1 MEGLQIADYV
11 VVLIYAIVI
20 VGIGFYFSRKQHD
33 TEDFFLGGRKIP
45 WFAAGLRLI
54 VSLIST
60 LTYLGA
66 TGEVIRHGIAY
77 NVAYWAMLPAFA
89 VIIFLWLP
97 FYMRMRLT
105 SVYEYL
111 EQRYGL
117 AARWV
122 GFSLFVFIL
131 RIGWMAVIVLTLSQ
145 AVAHITYQSAQEIF
159 KIQMALGQWVLLITI
174 ITGVVVTFYTM
185 LGGFKAVIFIDVL
198 QFVVLM
204 LGAVATVAIVIQKT
218 GTGPGEWWH
227 TMTAIKRTPLV
238 MGSWDLSARTT
249 LLGVS
254 LYILF
259 WYVCTYASDQVA
271 MQRYFSMPSL
281 GSAIGSSLI
290 NFFGQI
296 MLTVV
301 LTLCGMALLHYYTAV
316 PQEIIAGITD
326 PQHAQ
331 AADEVFPHFIEHGL
345 PAGLSGLVVAA
356 LFAVAL
362 SSLASGISSVS
373 TVLTVDVFRR
383 LKPGRSDRKELFLAR
398 VLTTIMGLGV
408 TGLAVLMMKLPSDW
422 NIIDTCLRTFDCA
435 LGPLAGM
442 FIVGMLLPHA
452 GQKAIVISTLC
463 GVLLAF
469 TIAWW
474 TELGWL
480 LGLVEGESLDAVL
493 GTVRRP
499 SSFLALPV
507 ASVFTFVFAAILGGF
522 MKSPDYEKVAPLT
535 WRGVV
540 FGNGKSKVNTT
551 ELEEQS

>member
-11 VVLIYAIVI
+11 VVLIYALVV
-20 VGIGFYFSRKQHD
+20 VGIGFYFSRKQQD

-45 WFAAGLRLI
+45 WFAAGLSLI
-54 VSLIST
+54 VSLVST

-89 VIIFLWLP
+89 IIIFLWLP
-97 FYMRMRLT
+97 FFMRMRLT

-122 GFSLFVFIL
+122 GLSLFVFIL
-131 RIGWMAVIVLTLSQ
+131 RLGWMSVIVLTLSN
-145 AVAHITYQSAQEIF
+145 AVAQITFESAKEIF
-159 KIQMALGQWVLLITI
+159 GFQMNMGQWIMVITI
-174 ITGVVVTFYTM
+174 TVGVVATFYTM
-185 LGGFKAVIFIDVL
+185 LGGIKAVIFIDVV
-198 QFVVLM
+198 QFFILM
-204 LGAVATVAIVIQKT
+204 IGAVITVVIVVVNTKS
-218 GTGPGEWWH
+218 GPGQWWH
-227 TMTAIKRTPLV
+227 TMTAIKHTPLIQ
-238 MGSWDLSARTT
+238 GSWDLSTRTT

-254 LYILF
+254 LYIFF

-281 GSAIGSSLI
+281 KSAISSSLI

-296 MLTVV
+296 FLTAV
-301 LTLCGMALLHYYTAV
+301 LTLCGMALLHYYTVV
-316 PQEIIAGITD
+316 PQEIISGITD
-326 PQHAQ
+326 PQHPD
-331 AADEVFPHFIEHGL
+331 AADKVFPHFIQYGL

-356 LFAVAL
+356 LFAVAM
-362 SSLASGISSVS
+362 SSLDSGINSVS

-383 LKPGRSDRKELFLAR
+383 LKPGRSARGELILAR
-398 VLTTIMGLGV
+398 VLTVFLGLSV
-408 TGLAVLMMKLPSDW
+408 TALAVLMMNLPKNW

-442 FIVGMLLPHA
+442 FIVGMLLPHV
-452 GQKAIVISTLC
+452 GQRAIIISTVC
-463 GVLLAF
+463 GVVLAF

-507 ASVFTFVFAAILGGF
+507 ASVFTFLLAAILGGF

-540 FGNGKSKVNTT
+540 FGNGKAKVNTT
-551 ELEEQS
+551 EPEE